1 MEPRGPAV
9 GNSSD
14 KKEGRGEM
22 TKTPISLQDL
32 RRRIYV
38 KAKAEP
44 AQRSQRR
51 SGFGWKRWSRNW
63 LYSELGL
70 LMGTESACQR
80 RKHAQAI
87 GHITLGT
94 KPTGA
99 RSAGNPHA
107 TCEAAGA
114 GDGPMVKLVRHSQRK
129 RGAPDRPHLKAP
141 RQPPTLRASSQG
153 WRVQREPRGR
163 PARERTRIPVARW
176 QRGEKS
182 GL

>member
-1 MEPRGPAV
+1 MEPRCPAV

-44 AQRSQRR
+44 ARRSQRR
-51 SGFGWKRWSRNW
+51 PGFGWKRWSRNW

-80 RKHAQAI
+80 RKHAQQDRSHNPWHQAN
-87 GHITLGT
+87 
-94 KPTGA
+94 
-99 RSAGNPHA
+99 RSA
-107 TCEAAGA
+107 
-114 GDGPMVKLVRHSQRK
+114 
-129 RGAPDRPHLKAP
+129 
-141 RQPPTLRASSQG
+141 
-153 WRVQREPRGR
+153 
-163 PARERTRIPVARW
+163 
-176 QRGEKS
+176 
-182 GL
+182 

>member
-22 TKTPISLQDL
+22 TKTPMSLQDL

-44 AQRSQRR
+44 AWRK
-51 SGFGWKRWSRNW
+51 SGQASAGNGGVGTGCTANW
-63 LYSELGL
+63 DSS
-70 LMGTESACQR
+70 MGTECDGR
-80 RKHAQAI
+80 KRKHAQPI

-107 TCEAAGA
+107 TCDEAGA
-114 GDGPMVKLVRHSQRK
+114 GNGPTVRLVRHSQRK
-129 RGAPDRPHLKAP
+129 QGAPDRPHLKAP
-141 RQPPTLRASSQG
+141 RQPSTLLA
-153 WRVQREPRGR
+153 RGS
-163 PARERTRIPVARW
+163 ESV
-176 QRGEKS
+176 RGAA
-182 GL
+182 GV